1 MRDDDGFADLF
12 AARAATVRRTAYLL
26 CGNWAQAE
34 DLTQTAFAK
43 LYAVWPRV
51 RDRGVADSYLRRIVT
66 RAHVAEHR
74 RPWRRE
80 RPAADVPDVAGVAV
94 GSTDERVVLLAALA
108 HVPPRQRACLVLR
121 YFEDCSV
128 EETAAALG
136 CSAGTV
142 KSNTS
147 RGLDALRAV
156 LGDVRPDL
164 VTVEDLP

>member
-1 MRDDDGFADLF
+1 MRDDDGFAVLF
-12 AARAATVRRTAYLL
+12 AARAASVRRTAYLL
-26 CGNWAQAE
+26 CGSWPQAE

-51 RDRGVADSYLRRIVT
+51 RDRGVADAYLRKIVT
-66 RAHVAEHR
+66 RAHLDESR

-80 RPAADVPDVAGVAV
+80 RPAADLPELPAQTA
-94 GSTDERVVLLAALA
+94 STDDRMVLLAALA
-108 HVPPRQRACLVLR
+108 NVPPRQRACLVLR
-121 YFEDCSV
+121 YFADCSI

-136 CSAGTV
+136 CTAGTV
-142 KSNTS
+142 KSNTA

-164 VTVEDLP
+164 VKDSP